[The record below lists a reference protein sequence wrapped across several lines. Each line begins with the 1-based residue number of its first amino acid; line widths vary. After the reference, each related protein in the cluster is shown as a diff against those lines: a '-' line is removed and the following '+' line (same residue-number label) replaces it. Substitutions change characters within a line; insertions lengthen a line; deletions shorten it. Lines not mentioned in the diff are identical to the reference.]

1 MAKSAL
7 RIGLDLEQGAI
18 AAAEIRSGK
27 QEQILTRVHVRGLP
41 DGLLFEGEVV
51 DPDALAVEL
60 KSFWK
65 EAGFGSRHV
74 ELGIANQKIVVRTMQ
89 FPQIDEKELRAAVE
103 FHAQE
108 HIPIPIDEAILDFK
122 VLWTYTDENG
132 SIQQRILLVA
142 AQREMVGRFLDVAHK
157 AGLNVSGIDLQAFAL
172 IRALAPRPSFIDEGA
187 PAADAP
193 SVEVAALVNIG
204 SGITNLAITA
214 NGVPQFT
221 RVINLGSEA
230 LDQALSTHRAIARD
244 EADMLR
250 VMIGLR
256 GEKPDEPGELTPET
270 VDEVHQVLEQACEAF
285 SDELRRSI
293 DYYHTQE
300 DAGEIAKIVLSGDGS
315 LTRNIVYYLAESL
328 HLPVEVGNPLRQVGE
343 NKTKL
348 SEAEL
353 EMLAPRLGIAIGLA
367 LEDEG

>member
-27 QEQILTRVHVRGLP
+27 QDQILTGVYVRALP
-41 DGLLFEGEVV
+41 EGLLFEGEVV
-51 DPDALAVEL
+51 DPDALAAEL

-65 EAGFGSRHV
+65 EGGFSSKRV
-74 ELGIANQKIVVRTMQ
+74 ELGVANQKIVVRTME

-122 VLWTYTDENG
+122 VLWTYTDDDG
-132 SIQQRILLVA
+132 ALKQRILLVA
-142 AQREMVGRFLDVAHK
+142 AQREMVNRFLDVAHK
-157 AGLNVSGIDLQAFAL
+157 AGLTVSGIDLQAFAL

-187 PAADAP
+187 PAEGSP
-193 SVEVAALVNIG
+193 SVDVAALVNIG
-204 SGITNLAITA
+204 SGITNLAITT

-230 LDQALSTHRAIARD
+230 LNQALVTHRAIARD
-244 EADMLR
+244 EAEMLR
-250 VMIGLR
+250 VMIGLQ
-256 GEKPDEPGELTPET
+256 GEQPDEPGDLTVET
-270 VDEVHQVLEQACEAF
+270 MAEIHQVLEQACEAF

-300 DAGEIAKIVLSGDGS
+300 HAGEIAKIILSGDGS
-315 LTRNIVYYLAESL
+315 LTGNIVHYLAQSL
-328 HLPVEVGNPLRQVGE
+328 HLPVEVGNPLRGVGE

-348 SEAEL
+348 SEAQL
-353 EMLAPRLGIAIGLA
+353 ETLAPRLGIAIGLA